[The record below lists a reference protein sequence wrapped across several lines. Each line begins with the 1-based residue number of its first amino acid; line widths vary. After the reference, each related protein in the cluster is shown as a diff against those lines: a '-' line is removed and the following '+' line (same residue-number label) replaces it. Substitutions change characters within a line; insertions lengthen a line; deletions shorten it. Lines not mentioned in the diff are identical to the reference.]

1 MGSAVSSTPSDPQ
14 YKLAGAIVVIGAT
27 SLVGRYLLPRLA
39 AAGGAVQAIS
49 RRPSEAVP
57 PGARWFRI
65 DVAREPAALPPAP
78 TAIHLAPLWLAPPL
92 VEGLATGGLRRLIAF
107 GSTSRFTKER
117 SADAGERDLARRL
130 ADAEDRL
137 GAECERHGVAW
148 TVFRPTLI
156 YGGGRDRNL
165 SAIARWARRLG
176 FVMIAGSGRGL
187 RQPVHADDL
196 AAACVMALDAPATHG
211 RAYDLGG
218 ATVLSYREMAEAVC
232 RASGGARVI
241 GVPAGLLRTAFR
253 IASVLPRYRRV
264 TASMVDRMEQD
275 LTVDH
280 APAQRDFGYAPRA
293 FAYPDGAPV
302 TPPR

>member
-39 AAGGAVQAIS
+39 AAGHAVQAIS
-49 RRPSEAVP
+49 RRPPEAVS

-65 DVAREPAALPPAP
+65 DVTREPAAIPAAP
-78 TAIHLAPLWLAPPL
+78 AAIHLAPLWLAPPL
-92 VEGLATGGLRRLIAF
+92 VEGLAAGGLRRLIAF

-117 SADAGERDLARRL
+117 STDAGERDLARRL

-165 SAIARWARRLG
+165 STIARWARRLG
-176 FVMIAGSGRGL
+176 FVMIAGDGRGL

-196 AAACVMALDAPATHG
+196 AAACVMALEAPATHG
-211 RAYDLGG
+211 RAYALGG
-218 ATVLSYREMAEAVC
+218 ATVLSYREMAELVC

-241 GVPAGLLRTAFR
+241 GVPAGAVARRRSGSPPPCPASRGSPRPWSIAWSRT
-253 IASVLPRYRRV
+253 
-264 TASMVDRMEQD
+264 
-275 LTVDH
+275 
-280 APAQRDFGYAPRA
+280 
-293 FAYPDGAPV
+293 
-302 TPPR
+302 

>member
-1 MGSAVSSTPSDPQ
+1 V
-14 YKLAGAIVVIGAT
+14 
-27 SLVGRYLLPRLA
+27 
-39 AAGGAVQAIS
+39 
-49 RRPSEAVP
+49 
-57 PGARWFRI
+57 
-65 DVAREPAALPPAP
+65 REPDAIPPAP
-78 TAIHLAPLWLAPPL
+78 TAIHLAPLWYAPPL
-92 VEGLATGGLRRLIAF
+92 VEGLAARGLRRLIAF

-117 SADAGERDLARRL
+117 STDAGERDLSHRL

-137 GAECERHGVAW
+137 RAACQRHGIAW
-148 TVFRPTLI
+148 TLFRPTLI
-156 YGGGRDRNL
+156 YGGGLDRNL

-196 AAACVMALDAPATHG
+196 AAACVLALGARATHG

-218 ATVLSYREMAEAVC
+218 ASVLTYREMADAVC

-241 GVPAGLLRTAFR
+241 GVPSGLLRTAFR
-253 IASVLPRYRRV
+253 IASALPRQGQV

-280 APAQRDFGYAPRA
+280 EPAQRDFGYAPRA
-293 FAYPDGAPV
+293 FTYPDGAPIADA
-302 TPPR
+302 PAR

>member
-1 MGSAVSSTPSDPQ
+1 MRN
-14 YKLAGAIVVIGAT
+14 GAIVVIGAT

-39 AAGGAVQAIS
+39 AAGRSVHAIS
-49 RRPSEAVP
+49 RRPSAASA
-57 PGARWFRI
+57 PGTRWFRI
-65 DVAREPAALPPAP
+65 DIVREPAAIPPAP
-78 TAIHLAPLWLAPPL
+78 TVIHLAPLWHAPPL
-92 VEGLATGGLRRLIAF
+92 VESLAARGLRRLIAF

-117 SADAGERDLARRL
+117 SADAGERDLSRRL
-130 ADAEDRL
+130 ADAEDGLR
-137 GAECERHGVAW
+137 AACERHGIAW

-156 YGGGRDRNL
+156 YGGGQDRNL
-165 SAIARWARRLG
+165 SAIAQWARRLG

-196 AAACVMALDAPATHG
+196 AAACVMALGAPATHG

-218 ATVLSYREMAEAVC
+218 ATVLTYREMAEAVC

-241 GVPAGLLRTAFR
+241 GVPSGLLRTAFR
-253 IASVLPRYRRV
+253 IASVMPRYRQV

-280 APAQRDFGYAPRA
+280 EPAQRDFGYAPRA
-293 FAYPDGAPV
+293 FAYRDGAKVADAPA
-302 TPPR
+302 R

>member
-1 MGSAVSSTPSDPQ
+1 V
-14 YKLAGAIVVIGAT
+14 
-27 SLVGRYLLPRLA
+27 
-39 AAGGAVQAIS
+39 
-49 RRPSEAVP
+49 
-57 PGARWFRI
+57 RWFRI
-65 DVAREPAALPPAP
+65 DVVGEPAAIPAAP
-78 TAIHLAPLWLAPPL
+78 TAIHLAPLWHAPPL
-92 VEGLATGGLRRLIAF
+92 VEGLATRGLRRLIAF

-130 ADAEDRL
+130 ADAEDSLR
-137 GAECERHGVAW
+137 AACQRHGIAW

-156 YGGGRDRNL
+156 YGGGQDRNL

-196 AAACVMALDAPATHG
+196 AAACVLALGAPATYG

-218 ATVLSYREMAEAVC
+218 ATVLTYREMAEAVC

-241 GVPAGLLRTAFR
+241 GVPSPVLRTAFR
-253 IASVLPRYRRV
+253 VASVLRRDRQV
-264 TASMVDRMEQD
+264 TAAMVDRMEQD

-280 APAQRDFGYAPRA
+280 EPARRDFGYTPRA
-293 FAYPDGAPV
+293 FAYPNGGSVADAPA
-302 TPPR
+302 R